1 MNAKKLLE
9 SLKMQE
15 LNLDNLYN
23 VLVEQK
29 QAIVKNDIAALE
41 KAILI
46 EQRILQLIE
55 NVERARIK
63 EVEEIAQFYSLELKG
78 NKLDDLLDKGKNYL
92 GPELKELRK
101 VRISLRNKLKNLL
114 SINSVLK
121 DVIDFSKNMIKET
134 MFLLAGPNKR
144 LFVNR
149 KV

>member
-9 SLKMQE
+9 SLKTQE

-29 QAIVKNDIAALE
+29 QAIVKNDISALE

-46 EQRILQLIE
+46 EQRILQIIE
-55 NVERARIK
+55 NEERARIK
-63 EVEEIAQFYSLELKG
+63 EVEEIAKFYSLELKG